1 MTGNAYTNNI
11 PKSHFTQT
19 MHMVP
24 LAPAPS
30 LAYVPP
36 QLNAPMAQQE
46 AALADAPEGDLTSDL
61 HFPVRLHYML
71 TDIHK
76 EGVHTNIVSWA
87 PHGR

>member
-1 MTGNAYTNNI
+1 MTGSPYTNDH
-11 PKSHFTQT
+11 KTTFTQT
-19 MHMVP
+19 MQMVP

-30 LAYVPP
+30 LAFAP
-36 QLNAPMAQQE
+36 QLNAP
-46 AALADAPEGDLTSDL
+46 LASDSAPAAPEEDLTSDL

>member
-1 MTGNAYTNNI
+1 MTGSPYTND
-11 PKSHFTQT
+11 PKATFTQT
-19 MHMVP
+19 RQMVP

-30 LAYVPP
+30 LAFAPP
-36 QLNAPMAQQE
+36 QLNAPMAH
-46 AALADAPEGDLTSDL
+46 DSTPSAPEEDLTSDL